1 MLFYGHI
8 LLGLLVFLISR
19 NYFSGGNEI
28 IFFLL
33 VMLGSLLPDID
44 EENSKISKWFG
55 IIGKIVSKIF
65 SHRGFLHSIFFF
77 LILGMLMTHFFG
89 KYYAYGLM
97 LGYLAHLLGD
107 AISLQGVK
115 VFHPLQ
121 FKVRGP
127 MKVGGVMEV
136 FLTGFLLVVIVMV
149 VFF

>member
-1 MLFYGHI
+1 MLFYGHV
-8 LLGLLVFLISR
+8 LLGLLVFLVSR
-19 NYFSGGNEI
+19 NYFHGGNEI

-44 EENSKISKWFG
+44 EKDSKINQWFG
-55 IIGKIVSKIF
+55 IVGKVVARIF

-77 LILGMLMTHFFG
+77 LILGLLMAYFFNR
-89 KYYAYGLM
+89 YYAYALM
-97 LGYLAHLLGD
+97 LGYLAHLIGD

-115 VFHPLQ
+115 IFHPFQ
-121 FKVRGP
+121 WKVRGP

-136 FLTGFLLVVIVMV
+136 FLTGFLLAVIVMV